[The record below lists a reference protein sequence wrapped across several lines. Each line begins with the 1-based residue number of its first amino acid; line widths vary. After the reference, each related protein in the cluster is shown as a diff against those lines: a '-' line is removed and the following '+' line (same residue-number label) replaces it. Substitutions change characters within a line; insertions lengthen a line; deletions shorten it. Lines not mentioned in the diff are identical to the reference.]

1 MVKDTI
7 LTDNEYVADAVEL
20 AAVTMPGMYRD
31 VAQPRLVDRVLD
43 RIGLA
48 RKPSKLKA
56 TTYRGQE
63 PPNLLATLGKIGEY
77 RPDPIPL
84 STYEMIRH
92 YAVVKLGLVARAA
105 PTFTSLREVK
115 VDGSNLAINEFVRQ
129 LFVDEWLVRLANQC
143 VIPSYVFGA
152 SPNEV
157 VWASED
163 RFVEYVDEG
172 GEKKTAWNG
181 PALVFDEFRFVHPL
195 SLLRIEINNKTKDYE
210 GIVQVPPA
218 GKKERLI
225 PANQTFHYVNNF
237 IWAGLWGESE
247 LRSVYPFW
255 YYAEFFRALQADYLR
270 FKAVPPII
278 GYAPPGT
285 RVDEDGTEVDNME
298 QAGLILQQAYSNLV
312 VILPD
317 ERDDR
322 GNQRWGYKELAV
334 GQYSDV
340 FTKAVEELEVGILRA
355 LLVPERTITQNMA
368 AVGSYNQADAHA
380 ERMVDMAKLEVDYFL
395 QMVNEHLVP
404 KLVEDHFGPDA
415 PPVRIFAQGTSEAF
429 KEKLQSII
437 LTILQNDKTGF
448 YAANIAFRELLDFIN
463 IPVRQDLPND
473 LPVPILPGEEQPAT
487 GEKEGQGGDSE
498 GKKDK
503 SDQDS

>member
-1 MVKDTI
+1 MTHDTI
-7 LTDNEYVADAVEL
+7 LTDNERVSDAVEL
-20 AAVTMPGMYRD
+20 AAVTMPEIYRD
-31 VAQPRLVDRVLD
+31 VMQPRVADRLLA
-43 RIGLA
+43 RIGLS
-48 RKPSKLKA
+48 RRPSKFKPSS
-56 TTYRGQE
+56 YRGQE

-77 RPDPIPL
+77 QPDPTPL

-105 PTFTSLREVK
+105 PTFTALREVK

-143 VIPSYVFGA
+143 IIQSYVFGA

-157 VWASED
+157 VWASEK
-163 RFVEYVDEG
+163 RFVEYIDES

-181 PALVFDEFRFVHPL
+181 PALVFGDFRFIHPL

-210 GIVQVPPA
+210 GLVQVPPA
-218 GKKERLI
+218 GKNERLI
-225 PANQTFHYVNNF
+225 PASQTFHYVNNF
-237 IWAGLWGESE
+237 VWAGLWGESE

-255 YYAEFFRALQADYLR
+255 YYSEFFRALQADYLR

-285 RVDEDGTEVDNME
+285 RVDDDGTEVDNMQ

-312 VILPD
+312 IVLPD

-322 GNQRWGYKELAV
+322 GNQRWTYKELTV

-340 FTKAVEELEVGILRA
+340 FTKAIEELEVSILRA

-380 ERMVDMAKLEVDYFL
+380 ERMVDMAKLEVDYYL

-437 LTILQNDKTGF
+437 LTVLQNDKTGF

-463 IPVRQDLPND
+463 IPVRKDLPNG
-473 LPVPILPGEEQPAT
+473 LPVPVLTGDAQEAPADNSKEEN
-487 GEKEGQGGDSE
+487 
-498 GKKDK
+498 KKDK
-503 SDQDS
+503 SDTES